1 MATCRYARPS
11 QQHFVG
17 LRFSGRAWKHLF
29 LLTELT
35 CETFA
40 HLPFFALR
48 ARRSGSTGF
57 QRAMR
62 QPEEQ
67 FGGLLK
73 LVPAIRK
80 NEKINSAIFARCSL

>member
-1 MATCRYARPS
+1 
-11 QQHFVG
+11 V
-17 LRFSGRAWKHLF
+17 
-29 LLTELT
+29 
-35 CETFA
+35 
-40 HLPFFALR
+40 PFFALR

-62 QPEEQ
+62 ESEEQ

-80 NEKINSAIFARCSL
+80 NEKINSAIFARSSL